1 MKSRKITIV
10 SNEKDFL
17 RNYLK
22 IIRPI
27 SKLTESEERVLIVLE
42 WLCRMQKTTNLF
54 KIVKSNKPIICEKL
68 EISEKSL
75 ASILS
80 TIRKKRAIVDN
91 EFNPSLILFNDEYKY
106 EDLNLNIQFKH
117 EQDI

>member
-68 EISEKSL
+68 GISEKSL

-80 TIRKKRAIVDN
+80 AIRKKRAIVDN